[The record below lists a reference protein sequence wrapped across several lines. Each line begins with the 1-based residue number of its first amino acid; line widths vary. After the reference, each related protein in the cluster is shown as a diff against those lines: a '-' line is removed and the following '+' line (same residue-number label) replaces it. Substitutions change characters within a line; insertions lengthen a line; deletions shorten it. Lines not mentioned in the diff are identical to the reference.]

1 MKKLKPQTLNL
12 FKGLQDNNLFGKTS
26 NLKLNLK
33 YLIKQE
39 LKIRSRVLIIKY
51 FISQKKFE
59 IPF

>member
-51 FISQKKFE
+51 FISQKEFG